1 MERTG
6 REGNWSDLWILIVV
20 DDDRSPLPFDRQ
32 VLTVVGPS
40 CHKRRQ
46 LLSELEGRKVKCSI
60 TIDGRGFRRREERQ
74 VMVNDDGPK
83 KKRKKKLRRPR
94 VLCKIQGVQ
103 YSKHSM

>member
-6 REGNWSDLWILIVV
+6 RSGNWRSDLGILIAVGVIVV

-32 VLTVVGPS
+32 QQQISLLLDRRTVGPS

-60 TIDGRGFRRREERQ
+60 TIDGRGFRGREGDR
-74 VMVNDDGPK
+74 
-83 KKRKKKLRRPR
+83 
-94 VLCKIQGVQ
+94 
-103 YSKHSM
+103 